1 MTRFNMDTYSKVV
14 LTIIALALCAITL
27 KLFNPLFASNGLPTR
42 GDFLALRSIPDGH
55 QRKEAFRKLVSSLP
69 VVWIQGGQIDAD
81 VSGSVS
87 VDSP

>member
-1 MTRFNMDTYSKVV
+1 MDTYSKAV

-27 KLFNPLFASNGLPTR
+27 KLFNPQFASNGAPTR
-42 GDFLALRSIPDGH
+42 GDFLALRSISDSQ
-55 QRKEAFRKLVSSLP
+55 QRKEAFRKLTNSLP

-87 VDSP
+87 VDNP